1 MHCIL
6 NVRISL
12 YKTHTEKVQYKT
24 QRLFEWRVFR
34 KSPSRGI
41 SLTSRAPWV
50 AVYISRAAAAATG
63 VSRAMKW

>member
-50 AVYISRAAAAATG
+50 AVSSHALLPLLPACHAQW
-63 VSRAMKW
+63 S